1 MESTSSTVTS
11 GQQDGVFDNGANTNS
26 KFESPGIEKSEED
39 EIDSEEKISVLK
51 EDCQKLS
58 NESSEISALVSELRE
73 DAPESNSTISSSN
86 PTPCLS
92 PEAQF
97 TDESPSD
104 GTSTYFTPPEELVQE
119 TGNEEKGLMSSPE
132 SDRDDN
138 RTRYAHPEITR
149 GDIYKVKF
157 IVLVAQCGC

>member
-1 MESTSSTVTS
+1 MEFTSSTVI
-11 GQQDGVFDNGANTNS
+11 GVFDNSANTNG
-26 KFESPGIEKSEED
+26 KFEPPGIEKSEENG
-39 EIDSEEKISVLK
+39 IDSEETISVLK
-51 EDCQKLS
+51 EGSQELS
-58 NESSEISALVSELRE
+58 NESSEISALVSDLRE
-73 DAPESNSTISSSN
+73 DALESNSTISSSN

-92 PEAQF
+92 PEAQL

-119 TGNEEKGLMSSPE
+119 TVNEEKGVMSSPE

-138 RTRYAHPEITR
+138 RRRYAHPEITR

-157 IVLVAQCGC
+157 SRG